1 MRDSDLHGA
10 VGVDAA
16 GSHPVADGHADRD
29 RLACDSRGIQTGLA
43 LAHLAVE
50 RHAVARTDEH
60 DVALRC
66 VLCRDDRNASV
77 RPDKVYGLRTQVD
90 GIHDLSARA
99 VYGAVLEVFAD
110 AVEQHNAD
118 RLVERAD
125 RPCADSRDS
134 HEEVLVKHL
143 TASDVFDRGQQNM
156 TAEQQIRRNE
166 QNELDGHVRD
176 GETCGKQACADKHFR
191 ERMTLFFVLLLL
203 LGCDDL
209 DLALDIRADLADLR
223 QQRIR
228 VFALDA
234 QLPGFI
240 DEYTVVDTV
249 ELADLVLHFRRTVCA
264 AEIFERVDTLAVFA
278 VVSGRRCDDLR
289 LALDARA
296 DLSDLRQ
303 QCIRIFAG
311 HAQLLGLKD
320 KHAVL
325 NAVQFADA
333 LLHLRRAV
341 CTADILKRVNALDAV
356 APCGVLVMMVVM
368 LVVVTA
374 AAVVVIVVVVMMV
387 VVLVVVTAAAV
398 VIIVVMVMLV
408 VVTAAAVIV
417 IIVVM
422 VMMMLV
428 LMLVIAAAV
437 VVIVV
442 VVMML
447 VLMVVTAAAVVI
459 IVVMVMMMLVLVTA
473 AAVVVI
479 FVMVV
484 MMLVLM
490 IVTAAAVVV
499 IVMMVMMMLVLV
511 RFFYFLCVRSG
522 FFLLLFCHCCR
533 LLIRN
538 NI

>member
-1 MRDSDLHGA
+1 
-10 VGVDAA
+10 
-16 GSHPVADGHADRD
+16 
-29 RLACDSRGIQTGLA
+29 
-43 LAHLAVE
+43 
-50 RHAVARTDEH
+50 
-60 DVALRC
+60 
-66 VLCRDDRNASV
+66 
-77 RPDKVYGLRTQVD
+77 
-90 GIHDLSARA
+90 
-99 VYGAVLEVFAD
+99 
-110 AVEQHNAD
+110 
-118 RLVERAD
+118 
-125 RPCADSRDS
+125 
-134 HEEVLVKHL
+134 
-143 TASDVFDRGQQNM
+143 
-156 TAEQQIRRNE
+156 
-166 QNELDGHVRD
+166 
-176 GETCGKQACADKHFR
+176 
-191 ERMTLFFVLLLL
+191 MTLFCVLLLL

-249 ELADLVLHFRRTVCA
+249 ELADLVLHFRRAVCA
-264 AEIFERVDTLAVFA
+264 AEIFERVNTLAVFA

-341 CTADILKRVNALDAV
+341 CTADILKRINALDAV
-356 APCGVLVMMVVM
+356 APCGVLVMVMMM

-374 AAVVVIVVVVMMV
+374 AAVVVIIVVVVMMLVLMV
-387 VVLVVVTAAAV
+387 VAAAAVVIIIVVMVVMMLVLVVVTAAAV
-398 VIIVVMVMLV
+398 VII
-408 VVTAAAVIV
+408 
-417 IIVVM
+417 IVVM
-422 VMMMLV
+422 VM
-428 LMLVIAAAV
+428 
-437 VVIVV
+437 
-442 VVMML
+442 MML
-447 VLMVVTAAAVVI
+447 VLMVVTAAAVVVI
-459 IVVMVMMMLVLVTA
+459 VMVMM
-473 AAVVVI
+473 
-479 FVMVV
+479 F
-484 MMLVLM
+484 
-490 IVTAAAVVV
+490 
-499 IVMMVMMMLVLV
+499 VLV

>member
-1 MRDSDLHGA
+1 
-10 VGVDAA
+10 
-16 GSHPVADGHADRD
+16 
-29 RLACDSRGIQTGLA
+29 
-43 LAHLAVE
+43 
-50 RHAVARTDEH
+50 
-60 DVALRC
+60 
-66 VLCRDDRNASV
+66 
-77 RPDKVYGLRTQVD
+77 
-90 GIHDLSARA
+90 
-99 VYGAVLEVFAD
+99 
-110 AVEQHNAD
+110 
-118 RLVERAD
+118 
-125 RPCADSRDS
+125 
-134 HEEVLVKHL
+134 
-143 TASDVFDRGQQNM
+143 M

-166 QNELDGHVRD
+166 QNELDGHIRN
-176 GETCGKQACADKHFR
+176 GETGGKQACADKHFR

-209 DLALDIRADLADLR
+209 DLALDIRADLTDLR

-228 VFALDA
+228 VFTLDA

-249 ELADLVLHFRRTVCA
+249 ELADLVLHFRRAVCA

-311 HAQLLGLKD
+311 HTQLLGLKD

-341 CTADILKRVNALDAV
+341 CTADILKRINALDAV
-356 APCGVLVMMVVM
+356 APCGVLVMVVM
-368 LVVVTA
+368 MLVLVVVTA
-374 AAVVVIVVVVMMV
+374 AAVVVIVVVVMMMLV
-387 VVLVVVTAAAV
+387 LVLVVVTAAAV
-398 VIIVVMVMLV
+398 VIIVVVVMLVLMVVTATAVVVIVVMMVMMLVLMVVAAAAVVIIIVVMVVMMLVLV
-408 VVTAAAVIV
+408 VVTAAAVVI

-422 VMMMLV
+422 VM
-428 LMLVIAAAV
+428 
-437 VVIVV
+437 
-442 VVMML
+442 MML
-447 VLMVVTAAAVVI
+447 VLMVVTAAAVVVI
-459 IVVMVMMMLVLVTA
+459 VMVMM
-473 AAVVVI
+473 
-479 FVMVV
+479 F
-484 MMLVLM
+484 
-490 IVTAAAVVV
+490 
-499 IVMMVMMMLVLV
+499 VLV
-511 RFFYFLCVRSG
+511 RFFCFLCVRSG

>member
-1 MRDSDLHGA
+1 
-10 VGVDAA
+10 
-16 GSHPVADGHADRD
+16 
-29 RLACDSRGIQTGLA
+29 
-43 LAHLAVE
+43 
-50 RHAVARTDEH
+50 
-60 DVALRC
+60 
-66 VLCRDDRNASV
+66 
-77 RPDKVYGLRTQVD
+77 
-90 GIHDLSARA
+90 
-99 VYGAVLEVFAD
+99 
-110 AVEQHNAD
+110 
-118 RLVERAD
+118 
-125 RPCADSRDS
+125 
-134 HEEVLVKHL
+134 
-143 TASDVFDRGQQNM
+143 M

-166 QNELDGHVRD
+166 QNELDGHIRN
-176 GETCGKQACADKHFR
+176 GETGDKQACADKHFR

-234 QLPGFI
+234 QLPSFI

-249 ELADLVLHFRRTVCA
+249 ELADLVLHFRRAVCA

-311 HAQLLGLKD
+311 HTQLLGLKD

-368 LVVVTA
+368 FVLMVVTA
-374 AAVVVIVVVVMMV
+374 AAVIVIIVVVMMM
-387 VVLVVVTAAAV
+387 LV
-398 VIIVVMVMLV
+398 LV

-417 IIVVM
+417 IIVV
-422 VMMMLV
+422 VM
-428 LMLVIAAAV
+428 
-437 VVIVV
+437 
-442 VVMML
+442 MML

-459 IVVMVMMMLVLVTA
+459 IVVVVMLVLMVVTA

-479 FVMVV
+479 VVMMVMMLVLMVVAAAAVVIIIVVMVV
-484 MMLVLM
+484 MMLVLVVVTAAAVVIIIVVM
-490 IVTAAAVVV
+490 VMMMLVLMVVTAAAVVV
-499 IVMMVMMMLVLV
+499 IVMVMMFVLV